1 MVRRWGLGRL
11 VGLRIISFVLQG
23 RWVSKCLLGLGML
36 CIVWQGGVWALA
48 ETPLTGKCIAID
60 VGHGGIDSGA
70 RYYGLSEKEI
80 NLSLAGRIGERLSAA
95 GAEVIYTR
103 TDDVDYY
110 TRGKGGKRADL
121 LRRIAIIKEASPSA
135 FISIHCNAS
144 SVKNYRGAQVFY
156 HPRCED
162 SKRLAELMQK
172 ALGAFPEGN
181 HRRAQANT
189 HVLLLSS
196 LSSAGVLL
204 EAGYLSNEAE
214 ARMLA
219 DESYQNRLAD
229 AVLASLVEYFGE
241 KSE

>member
-1 MVRRWGLGRL
+1 MRRRRLLRRLFGLN
-11 VGLRIISFVLQG
+11 IIAVVLQG
-23 RWVSKCLLGLGML
+23 RWVSRCLLGLGML
-36 CIVWQGGVWALA
+36 CIVWQGGMWALA
-48 ETPLTGKCIAID
+48 ETPLAGRCIAID

-80 NLSLAGRIGERLSAA
+80 NLSLAKRIGERLTAA
-95 GAEVIYTR
+95 GAQVVYTR

-121 LRRIAIIKEASPSA
+121 LRRIAIIKEAAPSV

-144 SVKNYRGAQVFY
+144 SVRNYRGAQVFY
-156 HPRCED
+156 HPQCED
-162 SKRLAELMQK
+162 SKHLAELMQK
-172 ALGAFPEGN
+172 ALAAFPEGN
-181 HRRAQANT
+181 HRQAQANT

-196 LSSAGVLL
+196 LPSVGVLL

-214 ARMLA
+214 AKMLA
-219 DESYQNRLAD
+219 DESYQNRLAE
-229 AVLASLVEYFGE
+229 AVLAGLVEYFGE